1 MSSMAAVER
10 EALDAIETR
19 LTSAGYR
26 LVRRPDPL
34 QLPDFLRDASP
45 DAIAL
50 GGPPNLLIEVL
61 RRPAFDDAHVE
72 TGKIGKIKSSLAGH
86 PDWRLEVV
94 LARHSVTAPRAASVA
109 EIALRLDEVRRLSAS
124 EPSGALLLA
133 WSLLEAAVRALKPES
148 AQPALSPGSMIELAV
163 SLGYLSQADGEAL
176 RHSARRTNAIAHGDL
191 SSPATTEEVAE
202 VLDRVATLAAALR
215 ERGL

>member
-26 LVRRPDPL
+26 LVRRPEPL
-34 QLPDFLRDASP
+34 QLPDFLRDARPTHRSGRP
-45 DAIAL
+45 A
-50 GGPPNLLIEVL
+50 NLLIEVL

-94 LARHSVTAPRAASVA
+94 LARHSVTAPRARARLRSRCASTRCAGFPPRSPRGAAPGLVA
-109 EIALRLDEVRRLSAS
+109 ARSRRS
-124 EPSGALLLA
+124 
-133 WSLLEAAVRALKPES
+133 RA
-148 AQPALSPGSMIELAV
+148 
-163 SLGYLSQADGEAL
+163 
-176 RHSARRTNAIAHGDL
+176 
-191 SSPATTEEVAE
+191 
-202 VLDRVATLAAALR
+202 
-215 ERGL
+215 